1 MAGDLQQ
8 PTDVS
13 QDTVLGCS
21 PSSGGVKALTL
32 LEHSQYGKQFLF
44 SLPVEEVPKRIV
56 SEQSQ

>member
-13 QDTVLGCS
+13 QDTVLGRS

-44 SLPVEEVPKRIV
+44 SLPVEEVP
-56 SEQSQ
+56 